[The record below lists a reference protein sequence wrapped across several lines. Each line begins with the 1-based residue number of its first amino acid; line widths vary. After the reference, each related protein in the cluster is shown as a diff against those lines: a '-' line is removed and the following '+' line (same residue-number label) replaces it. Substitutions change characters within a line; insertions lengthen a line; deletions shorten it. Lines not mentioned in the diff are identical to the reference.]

1 MEGKKMYKIN
11 EQSVKDL
18 EEAFNLLN
26 QIEVKGIN
34 NHVVISNIASLLQ
47 KFRTNMVE
55 IDDKIKTS
63 NLPIKK
69 EKEE

>member
-1 MEGKKMYKIN
+1 MYKIS

-55 IDDKIKTS
+55 IDNKIKTS
-63 NLPIKK
+63 KLPIKK

>member
-1 MEGKKMYKIN
+1 MYKIS

-47 KFRTNMVE
+47 KIRSDMVAIE
-55 IDDKIKTS
+55 DKIKTS
-63 NLPIKK
+63 NLLINKKK
-69 EKEE
+69 EEK

>member
-1 MEGKKMYKIN
+1 MYKIN

>member
-1 MEGKKMYKIN
+1 MYKIN

-55 IDDKIKTS
+55 IDNKIKTS
-63 NLPIKK
+63 KLPIKK

>member
-1 MEGKKMYKIN
+1 MYKIN

-34 NHVVISNIASLLQ
+34 NDVVISNIASLLQ

-55 IDDKIKTS
+55 IDNKIKTS
-63 NLPIKK
+63 KLPIKK

>member
-1 MEGKKMYKIN
+1 MEGKKMYKIS
-11 EQSVKDL
+11 EQSVKNL

-63 NLPIKK
+63 KLPIKK

>member
-1 MEGKKMYKIN
+1 MYKIS

>member
-1 MEGKKMYKIN
+1 MYKIS

-63 NLPIKK
+63 KLPIKK

>member
-1 MEGKKMYKIN
+1 MYKIN

-47 KFRTNMVE
+47 KIRSDMVAIE
-55 IDDKIKTS
+55 DKIKTS
-63 NLPIKK
+63 NLLINKKK
-69 EKEE
+69 EEK